1 MAESVSIRTEDVM
14 PVRSRVSWG
23 PIFAGATLA
32 LGVYLVLTLVGG
44 AIGLSVSDNVKGGT
58 LGTGA
63 AVWAVLTTVVA
74 LFAGGWV
81 ASQLSVGESKGEA
94 TMYGLL
100 VWGLVFAMF
109 LWLVGTGVR
118 AGFNAMVGMAHTGAV
133 VTQNTTQQDWEAGA
147 RRAGLSQS
155 QIDDMKVKIKDAPA
169 SAREAVE
176 NPENQQA
183 VKDAATHVTW
193 WTLLGT
199 LLSMAAAVGGS
210 LFGAGPTFRLLSVS
224 ESAYRPGMRTRQ
236 PAGTV

>member
-1 MAESVSIRTEDVM
+1 MAESVSVRAEDLV

-32 LGVYLVLTLVGG
+32 LGVYLVLTLLGA
-44 AIGLSVSDNVKGGT
+44 AIGMSVSDNVRSGT

-63 AVWAVLTTVVA
+63 AVWAVMTTAVA

-81 ASQLSVGESKGEA
+81 ASQLSVGENKGEA
-94 TMYGLL
+94 AMYGLL

-133 VTQNTTQQDWEAGA
+133 VTQNTTPQDWETGA
-147 RRAGLSQS
+147 RQAGFSQS
-155 QIDDMKVKIKDAPA
+155 QLDEMKVKLKDAP
-169 SAREAVE
+169 SAAKTAAEDPANR
-176 NPENQQA
+176 QA
-183 VKDAATHVTW
+183 MADAATHVTW

-199 LLSMAAAVGGS
+199 LLSMVAAMAGALV
-210 LFGAGPTFRLLSVS
+210 GAGPTFRLMGVS
-224 ESAYRPGMRTRQ
+224 GSNFRSGVRTHQ
-236 PAGTV
+236 PAANM